1 MGRPLALFGVPAIL
15 CGVWTVVAGKDLNWD
30 LLHYH
35 YYIAHSLLNGRF
47 AQDYFAAGTES
58 YLNPIGYV
66 PFYLMASAGWHSVL
80 VSVML
85 AALHGASLA
94 LLYVLAWTLFRHHPW
109 RQRTALSALAAA
121 VGAASAVFWAS
132 VGTSFLDPLLA
143 VPMLGG
149 VVLLARAQ
157 PADAIQRSAWAGV
170 LFGAAAALKYSNAFY
185 ALAAM
190 ILCIAIPGI
199 ARSRRLRAVAAF
211 AGGGALAV
219 AVLAGPWLARLAREF
234 GNPFFPHLNALFRS
248 PEAPPFM
255 LVAER
260 FAPQDLAD
268 ALAFPFRL
276 ISPESMIYAEMSAP
290 DLRFAVLAFAGSA
303 LGLASLVPRVRANSS
318 RASFV
323 ADDVRIFCFFLVCL
337 VAWVA
342 TSANARYGMLVLL
355 LVGPCLARV
364 LDRFMPLRYVYLALL
379 LLLACQIVVC
389 AVASPARWFIAEPWS
404 QNWFPFVAP
413 ERARI
418 EPALYLTI
426 EPQAMT
432 AVVPFLH
439 RDSAFVSLRGRPS
452 PSQGSGR
459 LERLLERGER
469 PVRALGR
476 GLRLQEDG
484 KPRPEVIEEYDS
496 KLIRFGFRVDVTD
509 CFSIPWRAADQHP
522 LSRWA
527 NMFAVQRE
535 ARDRVM
541 SLASCALVRAERD
554 PRDLEEERRV
564 SAVFDRIEQECRG
577 LLRGQMSVTERLGP
591 EWSRTYAGLEAR
603 METRSGR
610 VVLVPWFKLVYLD
623 LGSLAAWERDTALQA
638 ASCRKARL
646 TR

>member
-1 MGRPLALFGVPAIL
+1 ML
-15 CGVWTVVAGKDLNWD
+15 CGAWTVFAGKDLNWD

-47 AQDYFAAGTES
+47 AQDYFAAGMVS

-66 PFYLMASAGWHSVL
+66 PFYLMVSAGWHSVL
-80 VSVML
+80 VSVLL
-85 AALHGASLA
+85 AVLHGANLA
-94 LLYVLAWTLFRHHPW
+94 LLYLLAWTLFRRHPW
-109 RQRTALSALAAA
+109 RQRSALSALAAA
-121 VGAASAVFWAS
+121 VGAASAVFWAT

-149 VVLLARAQ
+149 VVLLAGAQ
-157 PADAIQRSAWAGV
+157 PADAVRRSAWAGL

-190 ILCIAIPGI
+190 ILCIAIPGL
-199 ARSRRLRAVAAF
+199 AWSRRARAVAAYA
-211 AGGGALAV
+211 AGGAFAV
-219 AVLAGPWLARLAREF
+219 AVLAGPWLARLGREF

-248 PEAPPFM
+248 PEAPQFM
-255 LVAER
+255 LGTER
-260 FAPQDLAD
+260 FAPQDLAG

-276 ISPESMIYAEMSAP
+276 VSPESMLYAEISAP
-290 DLRFAVLAFAGSA
+290 DLRFAVLALAAAA
-303 LGLASLVPRVRANSS
+303 LGLALLVPRVRANMSS
-318 RASFV
+318 ASFV
-323 ADDVRIFCFFLVCL
+323 ADDMRIFGFFLVCL
-337 VAWVA
+337 VAWIA
-342 TSANARYGMLVLL
+342 TSGTARYGMLVLL

-364 LDRFMPLRYVYLALL
+364 LDRFTPRRYVYLALL
-379 LLLACQIVVC
+379 LLLAGQIVVC
-389 AVASPARWFIAEPWS
+389 AMASPARWFIAEPWS

-418 EPALYLTI
+418 EPVLYLTI

-432 AVVPFLH
+432 AVIPFLQ
-439 RDSAFVSLRGRPS
+439 RDSVFVSLSGRPS

-459 LERLLERGER
+459 LDRLLERGER
-469 PVRALGR
+469 PVRVLGR
-476 GLRLQEDG
+476 GLRLQQDG

-496 KLIRFGFRVDVTD
+496 KLIRFGFRVDTTD
-509 CFSIPWRAADQHP
+509 CFSIPWRAGDQHA

-527 NMFAVQRE
+527 NRFVVHRE

-541 SLASCALVRAERD
+541 SLASCALLRAERD
-554 PRDLEEERRV
+554 PRDLEEERRI
-564 SAVFDRIEQECRG
+564 SAVFDRIERECRG
-577 LLRGQMSVTERLGP
+577 LLRGQMSVTERLGL

-603 METRSGR
+603 MQTHSGR

-623 LGSLAAWERDTALQA
+623 LGSLAAWERDAAAQA
-638 ASCRKARL
+638 AGCRKARL